1 MNSSVTVRRTSR
13 DNEVSGFF
21 ADLVAGLRMAD
32 LWQTFAWDEIQQ
44 RYRRSLLGV
53 AWIVIAYAMF
63 VGGIS
68 IIFSAFSREDGSF
81 FLMHVAIG
89 YAAFTFIVGNIT
101 DGCTV
106 FTGARVWIQ
115 SIALPHSI
123 HIYRSICR
131 SIFTFALQFI
141 VAAVIIVAAGWR
153 PSLINLMVLPA
164 IAVLLLNAVAIQ
176 YLMGLI
182 SARYRDVT
190 HLVSSITRLLLFVTP
205 ILWVRSDLGNARSQ
219 FVDFNPVAHYI
230 EIFRAPLMGLEP
242 RPLSWIVVGG
252 LTLVV
257 WIAAAWAASS
267 MRRRLAYWL

>member
-1 MNSSVTVRRTSR
+1 MSTSVTVRRTAR
-13 DNEVSGFF
+13 DREIAGFF
-21 ADLVAGLRMAD
+21 GDLIDGLRMTD
-32 LWQTFAWDEIQQ
+32 LWRTFAWDEIQQ

-63 VGGIS
+63 VGGVS

-89 YAAFTFIVGNIT
+89 YAAFTFIVGNVT

-131 SIFTFALQFI
+131 SIFTFALQFL

-182 SARYRDVT
+182 SARYRDIT
-190 HLVSSITRLLLFVTP
+190 HLVNSITRLLLFVTP
-205 ILWVRSDLGNARSQ
+205 ILWIRSDLDNLRMN
-219 FVDFNPVAHYI
+219 FVDFNPVAHYL

-242 RPLSWIVVGG
+242 RPLSWIVVGVITVG
-252 LTLVV
+252 I
-257 WIAAAWAASS
+257 WIAAAVMASR

>member
-1 MNSSVTVRRTSR
+1 MSTSVTVRRTAR
-13 DNEVSGFF
+13 DREIAGFF
-21 ADLVAGLRMAD
+21 GDLIDGLRMSD
-32 LWQTFAWDEIQQ
+32 LWRTFAWDEIQQ

-63 VGGIS
+63 VGGVS
-68 IIFSAFSREDGSF
+68 IFFSAFSREDGSF

-89 YAAFTFIVGNIT
+89 YAAFTFIAGNIT

-131 SIFTFALQFI
+131 SIFTFALQFL
-141 VAAVIIVAAGWR
+141 VAAIIIVAAGWR
-153 PSLINLMVLPA
+153 PSLVNLMVLPA

-182 SARYRDVT
+182 SARYRDIT
-190 HLVSSITRLLLFVTP
+190 HLVNSITRLLIFVTP
-205 ILWVRSDLGNARSQ
+205 ILWIQTDLDNTRSNFA
-219 FVDFNPVAHYI
+219 DFNPVAHYV

-242 RPLSWIVVGG
+242 RPLSWIVVGVMTG
-252 LTLVV
+252 LV
-257 WIAAAWAASS
+257 WIAAAVMASR

>member
-13 DNEVSGFF
+13 DNEFTGFF

-63 VGGIS
+63 VGGVS

-182 SARYRDVT
+182 SARFRDFT

-219 FVDFNPVAHYI
+219 FVDFNPLAHYI

-242 RPLSWIVVGG
+242 RPLSWIVVAG
-252 LTLVV
+252 LTIAV

>member
-1 MNSSVTVRRTSR
+1 
-13 DNEVSGFF
+13 
-21 ADLVAGLRMAD
+21 
-32 LWQTFAWDEIQQ
+32 
-44 RYRRSLLGV
+44 
-53 AWIVIAYAMF
+53 
-63 VGGIS
+63 
-68 IIFSAFSREDGSF
+68 
-81 FLMHVAIG
+81 MHVAIG
-89 YAAFTFIVGNIT
+89 YAAFTFIAGNIT

-141 VAAVIIVAAGWR
+141 VAAIIIVAAGWR

-182 SARYRDVT
+182 SARYRDIT
-190 HLVSSITRLLLFVTP
+190 HLVNSITRLLIFVTP
-205 ILWVRSDLGNARSQ
+205 ILWIRSDLDTTRSN
-219 FVDFNPVAHYI
+219 FADFNPVAHYV

-242 RPLSWIVVGG
+242 RPLSWIVVGVMTA
-252 LTLVV
+252 LV
-257 WIAAAWAASS
+257 WIAAAVMASR

>member
-13 DNEVSGFF
+13 DNEFTGFF

-63 VGGIS
+63 VGGVS

-89 YAAFTFIVGNIT
+89 YAAFTFMVGNIT

-182 SARYRDVT
+182 SARFRDVT

-219 FVDFNPVAHYI
+219 FVDFNPLAHYI

-242 RPLSWIVVGG
+242 RPLSWIVVAG
-252 LTLVV
+252 LTIAV